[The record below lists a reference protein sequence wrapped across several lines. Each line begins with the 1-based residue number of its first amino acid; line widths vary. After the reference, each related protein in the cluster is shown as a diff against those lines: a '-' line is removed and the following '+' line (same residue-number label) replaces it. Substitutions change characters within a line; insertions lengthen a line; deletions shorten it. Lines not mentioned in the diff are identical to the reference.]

1 MSKILKRPMFRIGG
15 STNEGIMSNVVP
27 KRAGY
32 QQPEGPAS
40 TEDNY
45 QLDVN
50 DPIYRDAMRRS
61 SMLGR
66 FAGEGRSEKNRLL
79 DLLLEGSLN
88 LAGGAGAGKKI
99 GQALA
104 LSFKKPA
111 ESYAKG
117 KQSEEDFQRQLKLA
131 ATTGAI
137 SAVDARRLAK
147 EKEEA
152 AFRIAS
158 LKSGTSMP
166 DKIEALTVK
175 YLPDYQNDLNRA
187 KNKATFDLVTR
198 DQIANKFGQT
208 QIGGIIDL
216 DFTDPYKVKQFVKT
230 NKNKVGKI
238 FYDLNTGEA
247 KRLEIGDDGN
257 FGFKVV
263 DLTSNVVETP
273 KAPIVTDSKTD
284 KKVEDKKV
292 VTSLPKLPPGSEDAF
307 KQAEEERLKRIE
319 SLRSQGSKGDK
330 KKELEAFDARIREI
344 NRERFGN

>member
-1 MSKILKRPMFRIGG
+1 MSRILKRPMFRIGG
-15 STNEGIMSNVVP
+15 SANDGIMSMAAP
-27 KRAGY
+27 RK
-32 QQPEGPAS
+32 
-40 TEDNY
+40 NY
-45 QLDVN
+45 QEGTANPEVMKKYLEN
-50 DPIYRDAMRRS
+50 KAALREA
-61 SMLGR
+61 LGPGPSVR
-66 FAGEGRSEKNRLL
+66 GDLG
-79 DLLLEGSLN
+79 DLLISGGLN
-88 LAGGAGAGKKI
+88 LLSGRAAGKGTLGSI
-99 GQALA
+99 
-104 LSFKKPA
+104 A
-111 ESYAKG
+111 ESYKEPYAAFSKAR
-117 KQSEEDFQRQLKLA
+117 SAEESLGRQIDLTA
-131 ATTGAI
+131 ATGALSTI
-137 SAVDARRLAK
+137 EAIDAAKRKAEADFRLAT
-147 EKEEA
+147 
-152 AFRIAS
+152 
-158 LKSGTSMP
+158 LKSGTSTA
-166 DKIEALTVK
+166 DKVEALTVK

-263 DLTSNVVETP
+263 DVTSNVVETP

-292 VTSLPKLPPGSEDAF
+292 VPSLPKLPPGSKDAF
-307 KQAEEERLKRIE
+307 IQAEEERQRRIK
-319 SLRSQGSKGDK
+319 SLRSQGSTGDK
-330 KKELEAFDARIREI
+330 RKELEAFDAKIREI

>member
-15 STNEGIMSNVVP
+15 SANDGIMSMAAP
-27 KRAGY
+27 RK
-32 QQPEGPAS
+32 
-40 TEDNY
+40 NY
-45 QLDVN
+45 QEGSEYRQKINELLPLYQEALGTGPDVKS
-50 DPIYRDAMRRS
+50 D
-61 SMLGR
+61 LG
-66 FAGEGRSEKNRLL
+66 
-79 DLLLEGSLN
+79 DLLISGGLN
-88 LAGGAGAGKKI
+88 LLSGRAAGRGN
-99 GQALA
+99 LA
-104 LSFKKPA
+104 AIA
-111 ESYAKG
+111 ESYKDPYAAFAKARAG
-117 KQSEEDFQRQLKLA
+117 EEAAQRQLKLA

-137 SAVDARRLAK
+137 SAVDARRLAQA
-147 EKEEA
+147 KEEA
-152 AFRIAS
+152 AFKLAS
-158 LKSGTSMP
+158 LKSGTSIP
-166 DKIEALTVK
+166 DKVEALTVK
-175 YLPDYQNDLNRA
+175 YLPDYQNDLNKA
-187 KNKATFDLVTR
+187 KNKATFDLITR

-216 DFTDPYKVKQFVKT
+216 DFTDPYKVKNFVKI

-292 VTSLPKLPPGSEDAF
+292 APSLPKLPPGSKDAF
-307 KQAEEERLKRIE
+307 IQAEEERQRRIE

-330 KKELEAFDARIREI
+330 RKELEAFDAKIREI
-344 NRERFGN
+344 NRKQFGN

>member
-1 MSKILKRPMFRIGG
+1 MSMAAPRKNYQEGSPYEKEVEQQADIYERLMSK
-15 STNEGIMSNVVP
+15 
-27 KRAGY
+27 Y
-32 QQPEGPAS
+32 
-40 TEDNY
+40 
-45 QLDVN
+45 
-50 DPIYRDAMRRS
+50 
-61 SMLGR
+61 
-66 FAGEGRSEKNRLL
+66 
-79 DLLLEGSLN
+79 
-88 LAGGAGAGKKI
+88 AGAGPDVKSDLGDLLI
-99 GQALA
+99 SGGLNLLSGRGAGRGNLA
-104 LSFKKPA
+104 AIA
-111 ESYAKG
+111 ESYKDPYAAFAKARAG
-117 KQSEEDFQRQLKLA
+117 EEAAQRQLKLA

-216 DFTDPYKVKQFVKT
+216 DFTDPYKVKNFVKI

-263 DLTSNVVETP
+263 DLTSRVIETP
-273 KAPIVTDSKTD
+273 TATIVTDSKTD

-292 VTSLPKLPPGSEDAF
+292 APSLPKLPPGSKDAF
-307 KQAEEERLKRIE
+307 IQAEEERQRRIE

-330 KKELEAFDARIREI
+330 RKELEAFDAKIREI

>member
-15 STNEGIMSNVVP
+15 SANDGIMSMAAP
-27 KRAGY
+27 RK
-32 QQPEGPAS
+32 
-40 TEDNY
+40 NY
-45 QLDVN
+45 QEGSEYRQKINELLPLYQEALGTGPDVKS
-50 DPIYRDAMRRS
+50 D
-61 SMLGR
+61 LG
-66 FAGEGRSEKNRLL
+66 
-79 DLLLEGSLN
+79 DLLISGGLN
-88 LAGGAGAGKKI
+88 LLSGRAAGRGN
-99 GQALA
+99 LA
-104 LSFKKPA
+104 AIA
-111 ESYAKG
+111 ESYKDPYAAFAKARAG
-117 KQSEEDFQRQLKLA
+117 EEAAQRQLKLA

-208 QIGGIIDL
+208 QIGGLIDIDL
-216 DFTDPYKVKQFVKT
+216 TNIEQKRNWERS

-247 KRLEIGDDGN
+247 KQLLQDANGQL
-257 FGFKVV
+257 GFKVV
-263 DLTSNVVETP
+263 DLTSRVVETP
-273 KAPIVTDSKTD
+273 TAPIVIGSKTD
-284 KKVEDKKV
+284 KKVEDKKIV
-292 VTSLPKLPPGSEDAF
+292 PSLPKLPPGSVDAF
-307 KQAEEERLKRIE
+307 KQAEEERQRRIE

-330 KKELEAFDARIREI
+330 RKELQAFDARIREI
-344 NRERFGN
+344 NRKRFEN

>member
-15 STNEGIMSNVVP
+15 SANDGIMSMAAP
-27 KRAGY
+27 RK
-32 QQPEGPAS
+32 
-40 TEDNY
+40 NY
-45 QLDVN
+45 QEGSEYRKARDELLPLYQEAYGTGPDVKS
-50 DPIYRDAMRRS
+50 DLS
-61 SMLGR
+61 
-66 FAGEGRSEKNRLL
+66 
-79 DLLLEGSLN
+79 DLLISGGLN
-88 LAGGAGAGKKI
+88 LLSGRGAGRGN
-99 GQALA
+99 LA
-104 LSFKKPA
+104 AIA
-111 ESYAKG
+111 ESYKDPYAAFAKARAG
-117 KQSEEDFQRQLKLA
+117 EEAAQRQLKLA

-152 AFRIAS
+152 AFKLAT

-208 QIGGIIDL
+208 QIGGLIDIDL
-216 DFTDPYKVKQFVKT
+216 TNIEQKRNWERS

-247 KRLEIGDDGN
+247 KQLLQDANGQL
-257 FGFKVV
+257 GFKVV
-263 DLTSNVVETP
+263 DLTSWVIETP
-273 KAPIVTDSKTD
+273 TAPIVTDSKTD
-284 KKVEDKKV
+284 KKVEDKKIV
-292 VTSLPKLPPGSEDAF
+292 PSLPKLPPGSKEAF
-307 KQAEEERLKRIE
+307 QQAEEERQRRIE

>member
-1 MSKILKRPMFRIGG
+1 M
-15 STNEGIMSNVVP
+15 
-27 KRAGY
+27 
-32 QQPEGPAS
+32 
-40 TEDNY
+40 
-45 QLDVN
+45 
-50 DPIYRDAMRRS
+50 
-61 SMLGR
+61 
-66 FAGEGRSEKNRLL
+66 
-79 DLLLEGSLN
+79 DLLLEGSLA
-88 LAGGAGAGKKI
+88 LGAGAGAGKNLP
-99 GQALA
+99 QALA
-104 LSFKKPA
+104 LSFKEPA
-111 ESYAKG
+111 QRYIKSG
-117 KQSEEDFQRQLKLA
+117 QEEEAAQRQLKLA

-152 AFRIAS
+152 AFKLAT
-158 LKSGTSMP
+158 LKSGTSTA
-166 DKIEALTVK
+166 DKVEALTVK

-187 KNKATFDLVTR
+187 KNKATFDLITR

-208 QIGGIIDL
+208 QIGGIIDV
-216 DFTDPYKVKQFVKT
+216 DFTDPYKVKQFVKS

-284 KKVEDKKV
+284 KKSEDKKV
-292 VTSLPKLPPGSEDAF
+292 VPSLPKLPPGSEEAF
-307 KQAEEERLKRIE
+307 IQAEEERQRRIE

-330 KKELEAFDARIREI
+330 RKELEAFDAKIKEI